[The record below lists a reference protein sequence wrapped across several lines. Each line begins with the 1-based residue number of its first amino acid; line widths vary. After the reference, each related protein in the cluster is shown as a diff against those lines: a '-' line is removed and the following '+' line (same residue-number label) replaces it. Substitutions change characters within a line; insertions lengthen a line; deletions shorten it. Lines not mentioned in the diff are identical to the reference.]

1 MFILGS
7 VGALDIAKRRVVL
20 DNSGRNQVVQ
30 LHKLI
35 SIDTLRRRGSTHPKE
50 VLVLAQPVEVTAT
63 EGKSTEVLVDDVQ
76 QVLRRRETQGDLA
89 VIRDQ
94 SVVRGFHLH
103 ITISK
108 LNILANRCQQLTSSL
123 T

>member
-1 MFILGS
+1 MFILSS

-20 DNSGRNQVVQ
+20 DNSGRDQVVQ
-30 LHKLI
+30 LHQI
-35 SIDTLRRRGSTHPKE
+35 SIDTLRSRGFTHPKE
-50 VLVLAQPVEVTAT
+50 VLILAQPVKVTAT

-76 QVLRRRETQGDLA
+76 QVLRRRETQRNLT

-103 ITISK
+103 I
-108 LNILANRCQQLTSSL
+108 N
-123 T
+123 

>member
-1 MFILGS
+1 MSIDRERCRKTYMFILGS

-20 DNSGRNQVVQ
+20 DNSGRDQVVQ
-30 LHKLI
+30 LHQI
-35 SIDTLRRRGSTHPKE
+35 SIDTLRSRGFTHPKE
-50 VLVLAQPVEVTAT
+50 VLILAQPVKVTAT

-76 QVLRRRETQGDLA
+76 QVLRRRETQRNLT

-103 ITISK
+103 I
-108 LNILANRCQQLTSSL
+108 N
-123 T
+123 